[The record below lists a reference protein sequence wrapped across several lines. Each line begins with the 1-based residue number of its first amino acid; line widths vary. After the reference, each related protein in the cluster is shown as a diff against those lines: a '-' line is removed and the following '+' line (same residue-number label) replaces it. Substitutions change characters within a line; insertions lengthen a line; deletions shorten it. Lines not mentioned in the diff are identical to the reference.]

1 MPPMGAIDFL
11 LNLTGLL
18 LWVSW
23 RSQRFDPLAT
33 STPVTLVGTLKR
45 AQPRTLKGGPL
56 ILVLAGLL
64 VVRAVVYWLIGS
76 PANWTPKINLELV
89 VLAFRGDLFFPVLV
103 YSCLSF
109 VRLLLILYFWLVI
122 VCLINFGREPDPI
135 TRLLRLHLGRVVRWP
150 WPLQIAPPFFITFVL
165 WIALHPLLVRLAV
178 VAKVH
183 SGNHL
188 IQQGLLVSVGLVLSL
203 KYLLP
208 AFLILHLV
216 SSYVYLGSSPFWEFI
231 TRTSTTITAP
241 LRKFPLRLARVDLT
255 PVLGV
260 ILILCVLEWLPNL
273 TLSKLSAA
281 NLSTWP
287 L

>member
-1 MPPMGAIDFL
+1 MGAIDFL
-11 LNLTGLL
+11 LNLAGLL

-23 RSQRFDPLAT
+23 RSQRFDPLAK

-45 AQPRTLKGGPL
+45 AQAPTLRGGPL
-56 ILVLAGLL
+56 VLVILGLIL
-64 VVRAVVYWLIGS
+64 FRAILYWLIGS

-89 VLAFRGDLFFPVLV
+89 VLAFRGDLFIPVLV

-109 VRLLLILYFWLVI
+109 LRLLIVFYFWLLI
-122 VCLINFGREPDPI
+122 VALINAGSEPDAV
-135 TRLLRLHLGRVVRWP
+135 TKLVRLHLGRITRLP
-150 WPLQIAPPFFITFVL
+150 WPLQLAPPFLVVFGL
-165 WIALHPLLVRLAV
+165 WLGLHPLLVRLGV
-178 VAKVH
+178 VATIH
-183 SGNHL
+183 SGVHL
-188 IQQGLLVSVGLVLSL
+188 AEQALLVSLGLVLSL

-208 AFLILHLV
+208 SFLLLHLA
-216 SSYVYLGSSPFWEFI
+216 SSYVYLGTSPFWDFVAV
-231 TRTSTTITAP
+231 TSGRLTAP
-241 LRKFPLRLARVDLT
+241 LRRLPLRMARVDLT

-260 ILILCVLEWLPNL
+260 ILILFALEWLPNL

>member
-1 MPPMGAIDFL
+1 L
-11 LNLTGLL
+11 
-18 LWVSW
+18 
-23 RSQRFDPLAT
+23 
-33 STPVTLVGTLKR
+33 
-45 AQPRTLKGGPL
+45 
-56 ILVLAGLL
+56 
-64 VVRAVVYWLIGS
+64 
-76 PANWTPKINLELV
+76 
-89 VLAFRGDLFFPVLV
+89 
-103 YSCLSF
+103 
-109 VRLLLILYFWLVI
+109 
-122 VCLINFGREPDPI
+122 
-135 TRLLRLHLGRVVRWP
+135 
-150 WPLQIAPPFFITFVL
+150 ITFVL
-165 WIALHPLLVRLAV
+165 WIALHPLLVGLAV

-188 IQQGLLVSVGLVLSL
+188 VQQALLVSGGLVLSL

-231 TRTSTTITAP
+231 SRTSTTITAP
-241 LRKFPLRLARVDLT
+241 LRKLPLRLARVDLT